1 MPEEIA
7 AAVIDTLSEQGYLDD
22 ARFAARF
29 AADRRSLDCW
39 GAQRIERRLGE
50 LGVSRELVAAALV
63 ELRPENEL
71 QAALDLLERRF
82 PEPPRD
88 DRSRNR
94 ALGLLV
100 RRGYELE
107 LAHDALRLH
116 RGSEPSDP

>member
-1 MPEEIA
+1 MSQASA
-7 AAVIDTLSEQGYLDD
+7 AAAIDVLREQGYVDD

-29 AADRRSLDCW
+29 AADRRALDSW
-39 GAQRIERRLGE
+39 GAQRIERRLTE
-50 LGVSRELVAAALV
+50 LDVARELVSAALAD
-63 ELRPENEL
+63 LGPDDEL
-71 QAALDLLERRF
+71 QAAVGLLERRF

-88 DRSRNR
+88 DRSRQR

-116 RGSEPSDP
+116 RASGTESA